1 MTDRLDRLM
10 AGLAAAPTDR
20 ALDGFD
26 AEVSRGIA
34 RHRAE
39 AKAAASLTPA
49 RVASL
54 GLALVIGV
62 AAGGVAAA
70 SALSPS
76 SQFNSFA
83 VHPHLAPSTLLDG
96 RR

>member
-1 MTDRLDRLM
+1 MTDRLDHLM

-26 AEVSRGIA
+26 GEVSQGIA
-34 RHRAE
+34 RHREQAR
-39 AKAAASLTPA
+39 AAASLAPA
-49 RVASL
+49 RLASL
-54 GLALVIGV
+54 GLALAIGV
-62 AAGGVAAA
+62 AAGGVTAA
-70 SALSPS
+70 SALSPPK
-76 SQFNSFA
+76 QFNSFS

>member
-1 MTDRLDRLM
+1 MTDRLDHLM

-26 AEVSRGIA
+26 ADVSRGSA
-34 RHRAE
+34 RYRAE
-39 AKAAASLTPA
+39 ARTAASLAPA
-49 RVASL
+49 RLASL
-54 GLALVIGV
+54 GLALVVGV

-70 SALSPS
+70 SALSPPK
-76 SQFNSFA
+76 QFNDFA
-83 VHPHLAPSTLLDG
+83 VPPHLAPSTLLDG

>member
-1 MTDRLDRLM
+1 MTDRLDHLM
-10 AGLAAAPTDR
+10 AGLAATPTDR

-26 AEVSRGIA
+26 AEVARGIA
-34 RHRAE
+34 RHREQAR
-39 AKAAASLTPA
+39 AAASLAPA

-54 GLALVIGV
+54 GLALAIGV
-62 AAGGVAAA
+62 TAGGVAAA

-76 SQFNSFA
+76 KQFNGFA
-83 VHPHLAPSTLLDG
+83 VQPHLAPSTLLDG

>member
-20 ALDGFD
+20 ALEGFD
-26 AEVSRGIA
+26 AEVARGIA

-39 AKAAASLTPA
+39 AKAAASLAPA
-49 RVASL
+49 RLASL
-54 GLALVIGV
+54 GLALAIGV
-62 AAGGVAAA
+62 TAGGVAAA
-70 SALSPS
+70 SALSPPK
-76 SQFNSFA
+76 QFNGFS
-83 VHPHLAPSTLLDG
+83 VHPNLAPSTLLDG